1 MSERNQPPQPA
12 RERPNDIQKGE
23 GATTVPLRPLAGS
36 NSDGGQ
42 LGGGRPAP
50 RTKKEG

>member
-1 MSERNQPPQPA
+1 MSEKSQYPQPP

-23 GATTVPLRPLAGS
+23 GATTVPLRPLAGT

-50 RTKKEG
+50 RTTK